1 MSQVADRVCTS
12 AEEIARLEKLV
23 TQLPDEARVELV
35 LEDGTSLA
43 GAVAVRPTVQTFLD
57 PEGQEGINGLLRLDD
72 AADPSRLHWVWLDRI
87 REVRRLDPVR

>member
-12 AEEIARLEKLV
+12 DEDIARLEELV
-23 TQLPDEARVELV
+23 TLLPDGARVELV
-35 LEDGTSLA
+35 LEDGTSLT

>member
-12 AEEIARLEKLV
+12 DEDIARLEELV
-23 TQLPDEARVELV
+23 TLLPDEARVELV
-35 LEDGTSLA
+35 LEDGTSVT
-43 GAVAVRPTVQTFLD
+43 GAVAVRPTVQAFVD
-57 PEGQEGINGLLRLDD
+57 PQGQDGINALVRIDD